1 MKRDNVS
8 SVKSMRKKSRVH
20 RKEKRKTMKEGLS
33 SITHAAQ
40 ESYNEPFPFLSGT
53 PEPFGPNGQ
62 AKRPKLFYDNTDKMP
77 LETAETR
84 NYGPTPDRI
93 NKEAPVSP
101 KIYKLNKSSDELTPL
116 NM

>member
-1 MKRDNVS
+1 
-8 SVKSMRKKSRVH
+8 
-20 RKEKRKTMKEGLS
+20 MKEGLS
-33 SITHAAQ
+33 SINHAAQ
-40 ESYNEPFPFLSGT
+40 ESYYEPGPVV
-53 PEPFGPNGQ
+53 PNGQ
-62 AKRPKLFYDNTDKMP
+62 AERPKLFYGNTDKMP

-101 KIYKLNKSSDELTPL
+101 KIYKLDKSSDELTPL